1 MSEENRKRLFSL
13 LNVFPGTVLVD
24 GFVGGMWR
32 LSRSRDAAALT
43 VELFGG
49 RVPARDRD
57 EIIAEAT
64 RVLAFAA
71 PRAASR
77 EVRFAPVGATGAG

>member
-1 MSEENRKRLFSL
+1 MFSL

-32 LSRSRDAAALT
+32 LSRSRDAATLT
-43 VELFGG
+43 VELFGD

-57 EIIAEAT
+57 QITAEAAG
-64 RVLAFAA
+64 VLAFAA

-77 EVRFAPVGATGAG
+77 EVRFASVGATGAG

>member
-1 MSEENRKRLFSL
+1 M
-13 LNVFPGTVLVD
+13 D
-24 GFVGGMWR
+24 GFVAGMWR
-32 LSRSRDAAALT
+32 LSRSRDAATLT
-43 VELFGG
+43 IELFGD

-57 EIIAEAT
+57 QITAEAT

>member
-1 MSEENRKRLFSL
+1 MKTE
-13 LNVFPGTVLVD
+13 V
-24 GFVGGMWR
+24 
-32 LSRSRDAAALT
+32 LSRQALNRALL
-43 VELFGG
+43 ERQRLLR
-49 RVPARDRD
+49 RVPGGPGDVIGTIEHLVGMQAQAPFRDRD
-57 EIIAEAT
+57 QITAEAA